1 MMIPKTSTPFF
12 KLACKRR
19 LEAWGEKK
27 WRLLDWSE
35 NNAWLDWVT
44 PCSSHIPKQA
54 QDWKPE
60 RSVKH
65 SFDQILTSTQSP
77 SHCCQ
82 LSEH

>member
-1 MMIPKTSTPFF
+1 MMITKTSTPFF

-35 NNAWLDWVT
+35 NNAWVDWVT

-77 SHCCQ
+77 LTVVS
-82 LSEH
+82 